1 MSPWFETGISNGVA
15 ATGLALVA
23 WLVTRYCRRPR
34 VAFVLWL
41 LVLLKLVA
49 PPLVELPVASLR
61 SLAMFEKSSRRGRC
75 LPIGRRWSSPS
86 LLPCRPILPAVR
98 SAQPRN
104 CPTSTS
110 RRRMSLR
117 RTIYRSAFRRAKSW
131 QLRPPQP
138 GFPSKT
144 LHRSKRPSRN
154 RWRSRRST
162 ACLRP
167 TSFAA

>member
-61 SLAMFEKSSRRGRC
+61 SLAIVEESPVDEAVPADWPPLVIPELAPLPADFASSPFSTAEELPDVDQPPADVPAADD
-75 LPIGRRWSSPS
+75 LPIG
-86 LLPCRPILPAVR
+86 LPASETRGSSARR
-98 SAQPRN
+98 SLG
-104 CPTSTS
+104 S
-110 RRRMSLR
+110 RRRLR
-117 RTIYRSAFRRAKSW
+117 
-131 QLRPPQP
+131 
-138 GFPSKT
+138 
-144 LHRSKRPSRN
+144 
-154 RWRSRRST
+154 T
-162 ACLRP
+162 A
-167 TSFAA
+167 